1 MKKVLLS
8 LAVAA
13 ASLTASAQTTI
24 YTEDFEDILTTN
36 AKQWSSFNVN
46 ENGPNTDNPNWFPFE
61 GAPVFGGT
69 VFMASETSDGAGN
82 YNTPFPGNGAV
93 INVLTSMTYDG
104 NFPAANTVQSAE
116 ITFQT
121 FRPAPAS
128 PLAQGEED
136 FLSIDVYTDVNGED
150 TYVTSLGYAFD
161 ATENTEMT
169 GTITLDPQDIADLDG
184 LNFRFDFVSLSAP
197 DKSNG
202 FAIDD
207 VVFTYTAIPLSVK
220 ELNNG
225 EFAVYPNPAVNELT
239 IANTNALAINT
250 VNVLDIT
257 GKTVKTFNFN
267 GSKVSQT
274 VSIADLNTGVYFVQ
288 VNATEGTSVLRVAK
302 K

>member
-13 ASLTASAQTTI
+13 ASLTASAQTVTVV
-24 YTEDFEDILTTN
+24 FENNFNEPFTDLLLIDGDGDGDDVTFWQGVPDNVFPPSYEGGMIAFNGEEFTN
-36 AKQWSSFNVN
+36 GYQ
-46 ENGPNTDNPNWFPFE
+46 
-61 GAPVFGGT
+61 
-69 VFMASETSDGAGN
+69 DGATFDDN
-82 YNTPFPGNGAV
+82 IMIT
-93 INVLTSMTYDG
+93 
-104 NFPAANTVQSAE
+104 AE
-116 ITFQT
+116 LI
-121 FRPAPAS
+121 AIPAS
-128 PLAQGEED
+128 A
-136 FLSIDVYTDVNGED
+136 TDVKIK
-150 TYVTSLGYAFD
+150 FD
-161 ATENTEMT
+161 AVVYEVNAIDTKIVIFILDENFEEVYSDEILLAP
-169 GTITLDPQDIADLDG
+169 GSWTL
-184 LNFRFDFVSLSAP
+184 F
-197 DKSNG
+197 DKSLNDG
-202 FAIDD
+202 IGNSYYYGIAMSDDTESKNSLIIDNLEIYYD
-207 VVFTYTAIPLSVK
+207 VALGVN

>member
-13 ASLTASAQTTI
+13 ASLTASSQTTI
-24 YTEDFEDILTTN
+24 YSEDFEDIFTAN
-36 AKQWSSFNVN
+36 SKGWSSFNLQDD
-46 ENGPNTDNPNWFPFE
+46 GPNTDNPNWSPFD

-69 VFMASETSDGAGN
+69 VFFATETNDGQGT
-82 YNTPFPGNGAV
+82 YTPAFSQAGAV
-93 INVLTSMTYDG
+93 INILTSTTYDG
-104 NFPAANTVQSAE
+104 NFPAANSVQSAE
-116 ITFQT
+116 ITFQAY
-121 FRPAPAS
+121 RPAPESA
-128 PLAQGEED
+128 LGQGEED
-136 FLSIDVYTDVNGED
+136 YLSIDVYTDVNGTD
-150 TYVTSLGYAFD
+150 TYVTSLGYTFD

-169 GTITLDPQDIADLDG
+169 ATITLTSQEITELDG

-197 DKSNG
+197 NKSNG

-207 VVFTYTAIPLSVK
+207 VVFTYTSIPLSVN